1 MRCRIVGQA
10 LSPAEQQ
17 PERLPYKSENACDSL
32 IQCRPGVRS
41 DMEEELLKIEK
52 EFAQAIVRND
62 LEAVGRL
69 VAEDWIIIDPNGG
82 IVDRM
87 RFFEV
92 IKSGALT
99 HDMMESEDLRVRI
112 YGDSAV
118 VTAVTR
124 TKGIFM
130 GQDFSTQE
138 RATDV
143 FVKRDGRW
151 QCVLTHLTRLPEK

>member
-1 MRCRIVGQA
+1 
-10 LSPAEQQ
+10 
-17 PERLPYKSENACDSL
+17 
-32 IQCRPGVRS
+32 
-41 DMEEELLKIEK
+41 MEEELLKLENA
-52 EFAQAIVRND
+52 FAEAIVNND
-62 LEAVGRL
+62 LESIRRL
-69 VAEDWIIIDPNGG
+69 VADDWIIIDPNGE
-82 IVDRM
+82 IVDRT

-92 IKSGALT
+92 IKSGVLT
-99 HDMMESEDLRVRI
+99 HDMMKSKDSRVRV

-124 TKGIFM
+124 TKGKFM

-151 QCVLTHLTRLPEK
+151 QCVLTHLTRFAKK